1 MASIEKDLAICVN
14 SCHVI
19 KLNRS
24 SSKLPSELYV
34 LGLLNSK
41 LLQRVFELQNP
52 QMVQKIFAEIKV
64 IYVERLPIRK
74 IDFSNPADKA
84 RHDRMIDLVE
94 RMLDSHKQLG
104 AVNTDH
110 QKTNLQRQIDATDS
124 QIDKLV
130 YELYELTSDEIKIVE
145 GATA

>member
-1 MASIEKDLAICVN
+1 MGIHQTQSFQLKTAIGAV
-14 SCHVI
+14 
-19 KLNRS
+19 RT
-24 SSKLPSELYV
+24 
-34 LGLLNSK
+34 GFTNSK
-41 LLQRVFELQNP
+41 LLQSVFELQNP
-52 QMVQKIFAEIKV
+52 QMVEKIFAEIKV

-94 RMLDSHKQLG
+94 RMLNSHKQLG

-110 QKTNLQRQIDATDS
+110 QKTHLQRQIDITDA

-130 YELYELTSDEIKIVE
+130 YELYELKRDEIIIVE
-145 GATA
+145 KNLLPAAT